1 MRKLHIYFLL
11 IASLTLIFSLTGC
24 SGSTAAP
31 GNGVESSILTKVV
44 QSKKL
49 KVGVIL
55 SYPPFGFKDDKGNP
69 QGYDVDIAKELAKP
83 LNAELEITD
92 VDSSARIPAIETG
105 KVDAVIGSFSRT
117 YERLQKVN
125 VSAPYSAA
133 SEKML
138 VKKDSAITKVTD
150 LNDKKVAVVKGST
163 NQAVT
168 ELAPQAQLAYFSNS
182 AECVLAV
189 KNGQADAFVEDE
201 SFLAYQAKLYS
212 ELKVVGDPLV
222 PTLYQ
227 GIAVRKGDQEWLNY
241 LNFFVFQINNQGKN
255 KSIYTKWF
263 GINPPYPLNPQY

>member
-1 MRKLHIYFLL
+1 MKKFHIGIWIVLSSL
-11 IASLTLIFSLTGC
+11 ILAVTGC
-24 SGSTAAP
+24 SFTGTA
-31 GNGVESSILTKVV
+31 NTSNSVESSILSKVI

-55 SYPPFGFKDDKGNP
+55 SYPPFGSKDNQGNP
-69 QGYDVDIAKELAKP
+69 QGYDVDIAKELAKS
-83 LNAELEITD
+83 LNAELEIID
-92 VDSSARIPAIETG
+92 VDSSARIPALETG

-138 VKKDSAITKVTD
+138 VKKESSIHQVPD

-168 ELAPQAQLAYFSNS
+168 ELAPKAQLAYFSNA

-227 GIAVRKGDQEWLNY
+227 GIAVRKGDQDWLNY
-241 LNFFVFQINNQGKN
+241 LNFFVFQINNQGTN
-255 KSIYTKWF
+255 KTIYTKWF

>member
-11 IASLTLIFSLTGC
+11 IASLALVLSLTGC
-24 SGSTAAP
+24 FGSTAAP
-31 GNGVESSILTKVV
+31 GNGVENSILAKVV

-55 SYPPFGFKDDKGNP
+55 SYPPFGFKDEKGNP
-69 QGYDVDIAKELAKP
+69 QGYDVDIAKELAKS
-83 LNAELEITD
+83 LNAELEIMD
-92 VDSSARIPAIETG
+92 LDSSARIPAIETG

-138 VKKDSAITKVTD
+138 VRKDSTIAKVTD

-241 LNFFVFQINNQGKN
+241 LNFFVFQINNQGTN

>member
-1 MRKLHIYFLL
+1 MKKSNVNGLL
-11 IASLTLIFSLTGC
+11 CMALLLVLAITGC
-24 SGSTAAP
+24 SKS
-31 GNGVESSILTKVV
+31 GNSNEVGSSILTKVV

-55 SYPPFGFKDDKGNP
+55 SYPPFGFKDDKNNP
-69 QGYDVDIAKELAKP
+69 QGYDVDIAKELAKS
-83 LNAELEITD
+83 LNAELEIID
-92 VDSSARIPAIETG
+92 LDSSARIPAIETG

-117 YERLQKVN
+117 YERLQKIN

-138 VKKDSAITKVTD
+138 VKKDSAIQKVQD

-168 ELAPQAQLAYFSNS
+168 ELAPKAQLSYFSNS

-201 SFLAYQAKLYS
+201 SFLAYQAKLYP
-212 ELKVVGDPLV
+212 ELKVAGDPLIA
-222 PTLYQ
+222 PLYQ

-241 LNFFVFQINNQGKN
+241 LNFFVFQINNQGTN
-255 KSIYTKWF
+255 KSLYTKWF
-263 GINPPYPLNPQY
+263 GINPPYMLNPQY

>member
-24 SGSTAAP
+24 SGSTVAP

-69 QGYDVDIAKELAKP
+69 QGYDVDIAKELAKS

-105 KVDAVIGSFSRT
+105 KVDAVIGRLFAYIRT
-117 YERLQKVN
+117 FAKSKCFR
-125 VSAPYSAA
+125 PYSVA

>member
-1 MRKLHIYFLL
+1 MKKLRICFLL
-11 IASLTLIFSLTGC
+11 VVSSLILVVTGC
-24 SGSTAAP
+24 SMIGTTSTS
-31 GNGVESSILTKVV
+31 NVESSILSQVV

-55 SYPPFGFKDDKGNP
+55 SYPPFGSKDNQGNP
-69 QGYDVDIAKELAKP
+69 QGYDVDIAKELAKS
-83 LNAELEITD
+83 LNAELEIID
-92 VDSSARIPAIETG
+92 VDSSARIPALETG

-138 VKKDSAITKVTD
+138 VKKDSAIVQVTD

-168 ELAPQAQLAYFSNS
+168 ELAPKAQLAYFSNA

-201 SFLAYQAKLYS
+201 SFLAYQAKLYP

-222 PTLYQ
+222 PILYQ
-227 GIAVRKGDQEWLNY
+227 GIAVRKGDQDWLNY
-241 LNFFVFQINNQGKN
+241 LNFFVFQINNQGTN
-255 KSIYTKWF
+255 KTIYTKWF
-263 GINPPYPLNPQY
+263 GINPPYPLNPQF

>member
-1 MRKLHIYFLL
+1 MKKSNMYALL
-11 IASLTLIFSLTGC
+11 CLSLAVVLAATGC
-24 SGSTAAP
+24 SKQGNT
-31 GNGVESSILTKVV
+31 NGVESSILTKVV

-55 SYPPFGFKDDKGNP
+55 SFPPFGFKDDKNNP
-69 QGYDVDIAKELAKP
+69 QGYDVDIAKELAAS
-83 LNAELEITD
+83 LNAELEIID

-117 YERLQKVN
+117 YERLQKIN
-125 VSAPYSAA
+125 VSDPYSAA

-138 VKKDSAITKVTD
+138 VRKDSTIQKVQD

-163 NQAVT
+163 NQSVT
-168 ELAPQAQLAYFSNS
+168 ELAPKAELSYFSNS

-201 SFLAYQAKLYS
+201 SFLAYQAKLYP
-212 ELKVVGDPLV
+212 ELKVAGDPLIA
-222 PTLYQ
+222 PLYQ

-241 LNFFVFQINNQGKN
+241 LNFFIFQINNQGTNKN
-255 KSIYTKWF
+255 LYTKWF

>member
-1 MRKLHIYFLL
+1 MKKRSIYGLL
-11 IASLTLIFSLTGC
+11 GLALVLAITGC
-24 SGSTAAP
+24 TGTGSSGE
-31 GNGVESSILTKVV
+31 VESSILTKVV

-55 SYPPFGFKDDKGNP
+55 SYPPFGFKDEQNNP
-69 QGYDVDIAKELAKP
+69 QGYDVDIAKELAKS
-83 LNAELEITD
+83 LNAELEIID
-92 VDSSARIPAIETG
+92 LDSSSRIPAIETG

-125 VSAPYSAA
+125 VSDPYSAA

-138 VKKDSAITKVTD
+138 VKKDSGIEQVQD
-150 LNDKKVAVVKGST
+150 LNNRKVAVVKGST

-201 SFLAYQAKLYS
+201 SFLAYQAKLHP
-212 ELKVVGDPLV
+212 ELKVAGDPLIA
-222 PTLYQ
+222 PLYQ

-241 LNFFVFQINNQGKN
+241 LNFFVFQINTQGTN
-255 KSIYTKWF
+255 KSLYTKWF
-263 GINPPYPLNPQY
+263 GIDPPYKLNPQY